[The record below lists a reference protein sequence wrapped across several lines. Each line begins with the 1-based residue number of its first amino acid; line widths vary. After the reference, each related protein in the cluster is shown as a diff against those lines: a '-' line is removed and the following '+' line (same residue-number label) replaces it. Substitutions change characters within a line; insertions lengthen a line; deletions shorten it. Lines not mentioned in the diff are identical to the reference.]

1 MQPEKNEQFTIK
13 EFVDQLRKDIAR
25 NKIKLPT
32 LPNISLEALVV
43 VNDDSS
49 RVGDVAEVVAKDTAI
64 ATRLIKYANSPIYRG
79 VNPVTTIKGAITRI
93 GFEKVKN
100 AILTLAMKEVYT
112 TNNKTLQKRMER
124 LWEHSMDVGSRCAI
138 IAKNFEHLDQ
148 EEALLAG
155 LIHDIGAIPILLK
168 AADYEVLTS
177 NETNLDK
184 IITPLH
190 SAIGRD
196 MLKVWKFDPRMVQV
210 AAEHENLQRDP
221 GDDEPVDYVDIVQ
234 VANIMSY
241 EGTDHPQA
249 RIDRSKIPAFRRVN
263 YQPPVE
269 EQEEVEEVE
278 QEIEEL
284 KDILI

>member
-1 MQPEKNEQFTIK
+1 MQTDNNEQFTIK
-13 EFVDQLRKDIAR
+13 DFVEQLRKDIAR

-49 RVGDVAEVVAKDTAI
+49 KVVDVADVVAKDTAI
-64 ATRLIKYANSPIYRG
+64 ASRLIKYANSPIYRG
-79 VNPVTTIKGAITRI
+79 VNPVTTIKAAITRI

-112 TNNKTLQKRMER
+112 TGNKTLQRRMER
-124 LWEHSMDVGSRCAI
+124 LWEHSMDVASRCAV

-155 LIHDIGAIPILLK
+155 LVHDIGAIPILLK

-177 NETNLDK
+177 SEENLDK
-184 IITPLH
+184 IIAPLH

-196 MLKVWKFDPRMVQV
+196 ILKVWKFDPRMIEV
-210 AAEHENLQRDP
+210 AAEHENLQRDM
-221 GDDEPVDYVDIVQ
+221 GDQPVDYVDIVQ
-234 VANIMSY
+234 VANVMSY
-241 EGTDHPQA
+241 EGTKHPLA
-249 RIDRSKIPAFRRVN
+249 HAHRSQIPAFRRVN
-263 YQPPVE
+263 YQAPVE
-269 EQEEVEEVE
+269 ETEEEEEEVR
-278 QEIEEL
+278 EIEEL

>member
-1 MQPEKNEQFTIK
+1 MQTEKNEQFTIK
-13 EFVDQLRKDIAR
+13 EFVDQLRKDIAH

-64 ATRLIKYANSPIYRG
+64 ATRLIKYANSPIYRS

-112 TNNKTLQKRMER
+112 TNNKTLQQRMER

-138 IAKNFEHLDQ
+138 IAKEFKHLDQ

-168 AADYEVLTS
+168 AADYEILTNS
-177 NETNLDK
+177 EANLDK
-184 IITPLH
+184 IISPLH

-221 GDDEPVDYVDIVQ
+221 GDQPVDYVDIVQ

-241 EGTDHPQA
+241 EGTDHPLT
-249 RIDRSKIPAFRRVN
+249 RVDRSKIAAFRRVN

-269 EQEEVEEVE
+269 EQEQEDTVRDLE
-278 QEIEEL
+278 QL
-284 KDILI
+284 KDVLI

>member
-49 RVGDVAEVVAKDTAI
+49 RVGDVAEVVAKDAAI
-64 ATRLIKYANSPIYRG
+64 ASRLIKYANSPIYRG

-100 AILTLAMKEVYT
+100 VILTLAMKEVYT

-138 IAKNFEHLDQ
+138 IAKGFEHLDQ

-155 LIHDIGAIPILLK
+155 LVHDIGAIPILLR
-168 AADYEVLTS
+168 AADYEVLTN
-177 NETNLDK
+177 NEANLDK

-221 GDDEPVDYVDIVQ
+221 GDQPVDYVDIVQ

-241 EGTDHPQA
+241 EGTDNPMEKM
-249 RIDRSKIPAFRRVN
+249 DRSKIPAFRRVN
-263 YQPPVE
+263 YQPPVD
-269 EQEEVEEVE
+269 EQEEETARELE
-278 QEIEEL
+278 LL